1 MPNQRKASQVAI
13 TVYIDRDLKA
23 AVRARIAEK
32 GETLTDVVA
41 RALKRYV
48 R

>member
-1 MPNQRKASQVAI
+1 MPDQRSPSQVAV

-23 AVRARIAEK
+23 SVKTRAEERGDTVTAIIE
-32 GETLTDVVA
+32 

>member
-1 MPNQRKASQVAI
+1 MPNQRSADQVAV
-13 TVYIDRDLKA
+13 TFYIDRDLKA
-23 AVRARIAEK
+23 AVKARAAEK
-32 GETLTDVVA
+32 CETVTDVVT

>member
-1 MPNQRKASQVAI
+1 MPDQRDPGKVGI

-23 AVRARIAEK
+23 SVRTRAEER
-32 GETLTDVVA
+32 GETVTAVIQ
-41 RALKRYV
+41 RALRRYV